1 MWFWWFMLI
10 CDLII
15 PIAMVICGRMM
26 WKHCPKHM
34 NSMSGYRTTRSMKNM
49 DTWKFAN
56 EHCGRLWYKM
66 GLFMLAFSVLV
77 SVLLLRTNDNTYS
90 MISLIFVLLQ
100 CIILIVSIIPTELA
114 LKKMFYEDGTRK

>member
-26 WKHCPKHM
+26 WKQCPKHM

-49 DTWKFAN
+49 DTWN
-56 EHCGRLWYKM
+56 
-66 GLFMLAFSVLV
+66 
-77 SVLLLRTNDNTYS
+77 LRMTT
-90 MISLIFVLLQ
+90 
-100 CIILIVSIIPTELA
+100 A
-114 LKKMFYEDGTRK
+114 EDFGGKLDG